1 MNDKQFA
8 TTMMTIIGVLIAF
21 TIVIIVIANILM
33 PGSDYSQDSL
43 VQGNI
48 EDRIKPVGTLAIA
61 GITPVNVAD
70 SNNTNVDAILA
81 SADSNKSADELY
93 TACAACHNAGVL
105 NAPKLGDKAA
115 WASRISKGVDVLYAN
130 ALNGTANGMPP
141 KGGRV
146 DYSDD
151 DIKKVVDYML
161 ESVK

>member
-1 MNDKQFA
+1 MNDNQFA

-21 TIVIIVIANILM
+21 TVVIMIIANFLI
-33 PGSDYSQDSL
+33 PGSDFSEDRL
-43 VQGNI
+43 VRGNI

-61 GITPVNVAD
+61 GITPVKVAD
-70 SNNTNVDAILA
+70 SNDTNVDAILA
-81 SADSNKSADELY
+81 TADSAKSADELY

-105 NAPKLGDKAA
+105 NAPKLGDKAG
-115 WASRISKGVDVLYAN
+115 WESRLAKGVDALYAS
-130 ALNGTANGMPP
+130 AINGIGAMPA
-141 KGGRV
+141 KGGRA